1 MDNFIEKLL
10 IKFLKQ
16 NNKLTAYYAISK
28 HMNWE
33 SIKSHIFR
41 YSTFNRL
48 KLWFFINVNDKENL
62 IYNLNEYEDFLFKE
76 FLNKTSEELFLEF
89 LKKHNVVDKFNYN
102 EKNSKK
108 ITFDFI
114 EDILQNK
121 INIAF
126 RWDST
131 KEGWEYWNG
140 LHHKLCCY
148 NNKIYENIFNIILNE
163 IKNENKNE

>member
-16 NNKLTAYYAISK
+16 NNKLTAYYNISK

-41 YSTFNRL
+41 YSTLKNL
-48 KLWFFINVNDKENL
+48 KLWHFINVKNTENL
-62 IYNLNEYEDFLFKE
+62 RYNLTEYEDFLFKE

-89 LKKHNVVDKFNYN
+89 LKKHDVVDKFNYN
-102 EKNSKK
+102 EKNIKK
-108 ITFDFI
+108 VPFGFI
-114 EDILQNK
+114 DDILPNK

-131 KEGWEYWNG
+131 KEGWGYWND
-140 LHHKLCCY
+140 LHDKLNY
-148 NNKIYENIFNIILNE
+148 YSNKIYENIFNITLNE